1 MEKLNNLCCLI
12 VIFIVII
19 GISYTIGYNS
29 NKQQLDIN
37 NDNTKDIYYKN
48 KFDSINSEINKRD
61 SIIKQLKKNIKHD
74 TQQAYKDSYNDAV
87 NKFFELTSPNKN
99 E

>member
-1 MEKLNNLCCLI
+1 MEKLNNLCCII
-12 VIFIVII
+12 VIVINIIVINYI
-19 GISYTIGYNS
+19 IDYN
-29 NKQQLDIN
+29 KRLQLDIN
-37 NDNTKDIYYKN
+37 NNTKDVYYKN
-48 KFDSINSEINKRD
+48 KFDSINSEITKRD

-87 NKFFELTSPNKN
+87 NKFIKLTSPNKN

>member
-1 MEKLNNLCCLI
+1 MEKLNNICCII
-12 VIFIVII
+12 VIVINIIVINYI
-19 GISYTIGYNS
+19 IDYN
-29 NKQQLDIN
+29 KRLQLDIN
-37 NDNTKDIYYKN
+37 NNNTKDVYYKN
-48 KFDSINSEINKRD
+48 KFDSINSEITKRD

-87 NKFFELTSPNKN
+87 NKFLKLTSPNKN

>member
-1 MEKLNNLCCLI
+1 MEKLNNMCCII
-12 VIFIVII
+12 VIVINIIVINYI
-19 GISYTIGYNS
+19 IDYN
-29 NKQQLDIN
+29 KRLQLDIN
-37 NDNTKDIYYKN
+37 NNNTKNIYYKN
-48 KFDSINSEINKRD
+48 KFDSINSEITKRD

-87 NKFFELTSPNKN
+87 NKFIELTSSNKN

>member
-1 MEKLNNLCCLI
+1 MEKLNNLCCII
-12 VIFIVII
+12 VIVINIIV
-19 GISYTIGYNS
+19 ISYTIDYN
-29 NKQQLDIN
+29 KRLQLDIN
-37 NDNTKDIYYKN
+37 NNNTKYIYYKN
-48 KFDSINSEINKRD
+48 KFDSINSEITKRD

>member
-1 MEKLNNLCCLI
+1 MEKLNNLCCII
-12 VIFIVII
+12 VIVINIIVIN
-19 GISYTIGYNS
+19 YTIDYN
-29 NKQQLDIN
+29 KRLQLDIN
-37 NDNTKDIYYKN
+37 NNNNAIYYKN
-48 KFDSINSEINKRD
+48 KFDSINSEITKRD

-87 NKFFELTSPNKN
+87 NKFRELTGSNKN

>member
-1 MEKLNNLCCLI
+1 MEKLNNLCCII
-12 VIFIVII
+12 VIVINIIVINYI
-19 GISYTIGYNS
+19 IDYN
-29 NKQQLDIN
+29 KRLQLDITDN
-37 NDNTKDIYYKN
+37 NTKDIYYKN
-48 KFDSINSEINKRD
+48 KFDSINSEIIKRD

-87 NKFFELTSPNKN
+87 NKFLELTSPNKN

>member
-1 MEKLNNLCCLI
+1 MEKLNNLCCI
-12 VIFIVII
+12 IVII
-19 GISYTIGYNS
+19 INIIVINYAIDYN
-29 NKQQLDIN
+29 KRLQLDIN

-48 KFDSINSEINKRD
+48 KFDSITSEITKRD

-87 NKFFELTSPNKN
+87 NKFRELTSSNRN

>member
-1 MEKLNNLCCLI
+1 MEKLNNICCLI
-12 VIFIVII
+12 VIFIIVI
-19 GISYTIGYNS
+19 GISYTISYN
-29 NKQQLDIN
+29 KRQQLDIN
-37 NDNTKDIYYKN
+37 NDNTKYIYYKN
-48 KFDSINSEINKRD
+48 KFDSITSEITKRD

-87 NKFFELTSPNKN
+87 NKFLELTSSNKN

>member
-1 MEKLNNLCCLI
+1 MEKLNNICCII
-12 VIFIVII
+12 VIVINIIVIN
-19 GISYTIGYNS
+19 YTIDYN
-29 NKQQLDIN
+29 KRLQLDIN
-37 NDNTKDIYYKN
+37 NNIKDIYYKN
-48 KFDSINSEINKRD
+48 KFDSINSEITKRD

-87 NKFFELTSPNKN
+87 NKFLKLTSPNKN

>member
-1 MEKLNNLCCLI
+1 MDKLNSLCCII
-12 VIFIVII
+12 VIVINIIVINYI
-19 GISYTIGYNS
+19 IDYN
-29 NKQQLDIN
+29 KRLQLDIN
-37 NDNTKDIYYKN
+37 NNNTKNIYYKN
-48 KFDSINSEINKRD
+48 KFDSINSEITKRD

-87 NKFFELTSPNKN
+87 NKFLELTSPNKN

>member
-1 MEKLNNLCCLI
+1 MEKLNNICCLI
-12 VIFIVII
+12 VIFIIII

-29 NKQQLDIN
+29 NKRQLDIN
-37 NDNTKDIYYKN
+37 NDNTKDVYYKN
-48 KFDSINSEINKRD
+48 KFDSINSEITKRD

-74 TQQAYKDSYNDAV
+74 TQQAYKDSYNDAI
-87 NKFFELTSPNKN
+87 NKFIKLTSSNNN

>member
-37 NDNTKDIYYKN
+37 NNNTKDIYYKN

-61 SIIKQLKKNIKHD
+61 SIIKQLKNNIKHD

-87 NKFFELTSPNKN
+87 NKFLELTSPNKN

>member
-1 MEKLNNLCCLI
+1 MEKLNSLCLI
-12 VIFIVII
+12 IIIFINII
-19 GISYTIGYNS
+19 TINYIIDC
-29 NKQQLDIN
+29 NKRLQLDI

-48 KFDSINSEINKRD
+48 KFDSINSEITKRD
-61 SIIKQLKKNIKHD
+61 SIIKQLKNNIKHD

-87 NKFFELTSPNKN
+87 NKFRELTGSNKN

>member
-1 MEKLNNLCCLI
+1 MEKLNNLCYII
-12 VIFIVII
+12 VIVINIIVINYI
-19 GISYTIGYNS
+19 IDYN
-29 NKQQLDIN
+29 KRLQLDIN
-37 NDNTKDIYYKN
+37 NNNNTKNIYYKN
-48 KFDSINSEINKRD
+48 KFDSINSEIIKRD

-87 NKFFELTSPNKN
+87 NKFLELTSPNKN

>member
-1 MEKLNNLCCLI
+1 MEKLNNICCII
-12 VIFIVII
+12 VIVINIIVINYI
-19 GISYTIGYNS
+19 IDYN
-29 NKQQLDIN
+29 KRLQLDIN
-37 NDNTKDIYYKN
+37 NNNTKDVYYKN
-48 KFDSINSEINKRD
+48 KFDSINSEITKRD

-87 NKFFELTSPNKN
+87 NKFIELTSSNKN

>member
-1 MEKLNNLCCLI
+1 MEKLYNLCCLI
-12 VIFIVII
+12 VIFVNII
-19 GISYTIGYNS
+19 IINFAINYN
-29 NKQQLDIN
+29 KRLQLDIN
-37 NDNTKDIYYKN
+37 NVNTKNIYYKN
-48 KFDSINSEINKRD
+48 KFDSITSEITKRD

-87 NKFFELTSPNKN
+87 NKFLELTSSNKN

>member
-1 MEKLNNLCCLI
+1 MEKLNSICLI
-12 VIFIVII
+12 IIIFINII
-19 GISYTIGYNS
+19 SINYIIDYN
-29 NKQQLDIN
+29 KRLQLDIN

-48 KFDSINSEINKRD
+48 KFDSINSEITKRD

-87 NKFFELTSPNKN
+87 NKFFELTSSNKN

>member
-1 MEKLNNLCCLI
+1 MEKLNNLCCII
-12 VIFIVII
+12 VIVINIIVINYI
-19 GISYTIGYNS
+19 IDYN
-29 NKQQLDIN
+29 KRLQLDIN

-48 KFDSINSEINKRD
+48 KFDSITSEITKRD

-87 NKFFELTSPNKN
+87 NKFIELTSSNKN

>member
-1 MEKLNNLCCLI
+1 MEKLNSLCLI
-12 VIFIVII
+12 IIIVINI
-19 GISYTIGYNS
+19 ISINYIIDYN
-29 NKQQLDIN
+29 KRLQLDIN
-37 NDNTKDIYYKN
+37 NNNTKDIYYKN

-87 NKFFELTSPNKN
+87 NKFRELTSSNKN

>member
-1 MEKLNNLCCLI
+1 MEKLNNICCLI
-12 VIFIVII
+12 VIFIIVI
-19 GISYTIGYNS
+19 GISYTISYN
-29 NKQQLDIN
+29 KRQQLDIN
-37 NDNTKDIYYKN
+37 NDNTKYIYYKN
-48 KFDSINSEINKRD
+48 KFDSITSEITKRD

-87 NKFFELTSPNKN
+87 NKFLELTSPNKN

>member
-1 MEKLNNLCCLI
+1 MEKLNSLCLLI
-12 VIFIVII
+12 IIFINII
-19 GISYTIGYNS
+19 SINYIIDYN
-29 NKQQLDIN
+29 KRLQLDIN
-37 NDNTKDIYYKN
+37 NNNTKDIYYKN
-48 KFDSINSEINKRD
+48 KFDSINSEITKRD

-87 NKFFELTSPNKN
+87 NKFLELTSSNKN

>member
-1 MEKLNNLCCLI
+1 MEKLNNICCLI
-12 VIFIVII
+12 VIFIIII

-29 NKQQLDIN
+29 NKRQLDIN
-37 NDNTKDIYYKN
+37 NDNTKDVYYKN
-48 KFDSINSEINKRD
+48 KFDSITSEITKRD

-74 TQQAYKDSYNDAV
+74 TQQAYKDSYNDAI
-87 NKFFELTSPNKN
+87 NKFIKLTSSNKN

>member
-1 MEKLNNLCCLI
+1 MTQVE
-12 VIFIVII
+12 
-19 GISYTIGYNS
+19 
-29 NKQQLDIN
+29 
-37 NDNTKDIYYKN
+37 
-48 KFDSINSEINKRD
+48 

-87 NKFFELTSPNKN
+87 NKFLKLTSPNKN

>member
-1 MEKLNNLCCLI
+1 MEKLNSLCLLIII
-12 VIFIVII
+12 VINII
-19 GISYTIGYNS
+19 SINYIIDYN
-29 NKQQLDIN
+29 KRLQLDIN
-37 NDNTKDIYYKN
+37 NNTKDIYYKN

-87 NKFFELTSPNKN
+87 NKFLELTSPNKN